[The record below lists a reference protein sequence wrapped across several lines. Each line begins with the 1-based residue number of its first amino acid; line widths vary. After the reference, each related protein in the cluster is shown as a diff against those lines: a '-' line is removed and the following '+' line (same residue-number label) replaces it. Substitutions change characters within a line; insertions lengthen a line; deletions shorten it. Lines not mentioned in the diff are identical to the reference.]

1 MEKILGVKPG
11 DFGFESSD
19 PLMSSSA
26 QMTNTIASGNLGVS
40 TSNPLDDNDIFRKT
54 LHSGKVYIP
63 SPSAPTTQ
71 YYNPDDLKRYRPSAE
86 YAPFMNPLADNEKVA
101 AENWSR
107 LDALSTGISGML
119 DNGIAA
125 YGEYNTG
132 FPRLLRAM
140 YHFDTSYLGKTEAEF
155 ATIAEEQKQTAA
167 NNPIFYPEGVGQHD
181 IFTRQFLSS
190 AFQNAGFTL
199 GTMAGFA
206 QDVFLFKKFGNL
218 SKLFQ
223 SSAAAK
229 SATVAAEIG
238 ETTTV
243 LNTAAKEKALKESA
257 ERMIAENTGRLGKK
271 TLFEKFASVGKY
283 IPIAGSFIEAGSLMQ
298 KASAARATMG
308 VAAFTEAEIAKIGVG
323 GLARGYQEYNF
334 AVSEAA
340 TEGGGTYADIYE
352 DAIRSYK
359 EKNDNNDPDEA
370 TKQLFRQNALEGAT
384 RDFGRNA
391 VVLAIM
397 NKIAF
402 GNFFRKFGADS
413 KFLNLIGND
422 ADKFYALTKGV
433 GQNALYKVYKRKFAG
448 ALMDAADIQ
457 KLFGTT
463 ALVKQ
468 VGKDFARGLG
478 KIQLLEGLQEN
489 IQDGINFSLRKHY
502 KDMYDGKVSTW
513 SEDFKAVVE
522 DQASKKGWATFLQG
536 AMTGLFLSPITGT
549 MERVSTRLQESKE
562 HREQLNKMLASLNT
576 MGANPAA
583 VLEEPIRNIK
593 AQLSFNS
600 AMTDAAKNGLK
611 YEYFNNS
618 SSAIITQALYAKR
631 TGTFGAFKTFLNAYG
646 TDYDAKEF
654 KEATGIDVEEFGA
667 SSPAQFMSDLSGKL
681 DRYAE
686 LYDKYNNQF
695 GQYFTIE
702 DVGDDPRSKQRYSF
716 SVAALQDAIHNI
728 AFNEAKAE
736 DSLTRAGDIARTISE
751 KNKSIGNAATS
762 TFNTITDYQLGE
774 VQVSILN
781 NEIKTLEEAEGVKTK
796 QTLDLIDL
804 KKQELEVLK
813 KWNAAAYKTEEQTSV
828 NEETQQEQT
837 QEVSLPL
844 DFTTLTAEEQDNLA
858 GILAEYY
865 TIKNKQN
872 NIKTVVSKGEITNVL
887 QDINDY
893 QRLNRDHKEYMYSV
907 NLLSDP
913 KNSLRLMH
921 SFEDARVGAFARLM
935 HDKYT
940 ELAKM
945 SGIFENYVSNNPKD
959 MEELLKIA
967 RSPITSIDTSKK
979 LFDHLE
985 RINKM
990 INDYNDEQ
998 TAQSEI
1004 KKKEAEQEFLNL
1016 QKEAYNML
1024 AAAPVNIQ
1032 LMTPEEIDQYI
1043 DSRYEAEY
1051 DEDENFTGNIN
1062 RYYTDADGNKQI
1074 THVIDSEQILNFF
1087 KDREGIDVENV
1098 SLSDLL
1104 TYNNYLE
1111 LTQNFEQSL
1120 YNKEA
1125 GVTETPESTQEH
1137 QTIIND
1143 VKKLKNLVDRQV
1155 IYQGKKGTLMRDEK
1169 GFYIEIPN
1177 EADVIDLGNDS
1188 SSGATAFVWEMND
1201 QTGKVEMVDK
1211 SNDLTLDDIV
1221 GLELIED
1228 GLTEEQQAITGVNS
1242 NSQTINNHTVEYVSE
1257 NTIRID
1263 GREYAINED
1272 EDGDFL
1278 GITYTDEDGNS
1289 VLLTTT
1295 EAERNPDSRVA
1306 WLVNTARIARIQ
1318 NGVNV
1323 TQETLDEAN
1332 KVLEIISPK
1341 ETIRV
1346 KLRSKGQITKNI
1358 INNVVDA
1365 MPDDIVNIYDKYFNS
1380 KTRDQLS
1387 EEEIK
1392 KLSAWA
1398 QDTYE
1403 KLQKIEQSVYVVNAI
1418 DYISKHIINP
1428 INRKYGE
1435 QIITKPRRKAAKSS
1449 KAKDKATDDS
1459 RKSTAKGP
1467 KQGAKGI
1474 SKTKKTGIVEAVENA
1489 KEQIE
1494 KHRKEVAV
1502 KMEELLPAANL
1513 FTAVEIDKAVEMAQL
1528 SPKDLKASKKQK
1540 SKKNP
1545 YDDDSFY
1552 KDFICPR

>member
-19 PLMSSSA
+19 PLMSSSS
-26 QMTNTIASGNLGVS
+26 QITNTIASGQLGVS
-40 TSNPLDDNDIFRKT
+40 NPNPLDDNDIFRKT
-54 LHSGKVYIP
+54 LHSGKVFIP
-63 SPSAPTTQ
+63 GPSAPTTQ

-101 AENWSR
+101 ADNWSK
-107 LDALSTGISGML
+107 LDALKTGISGML

-155 ATIAEEQKQTAA
+155 AAIGKEQEKTALD
-167 NNPIFYPEGVGQHD
+167 NPIYYPEGVGQHD

-223 SSAAAK
+223 GSAAAR

-238 ETTTV
+238 ETTSV
-243 LNTAAKEKALKESA
+243 ISTAAKEKALKESA
-257 ERMIAENTGRLGKK
+257 ERMITENTGRLGQK
-271 TLFEKFASVGKY
+271 TLFEKFANAGKH
-283 IPIAGSFIEAGSLMQ
+283 IPIVGSVIEAGSLIQ
-298 KASAARATMG
+298 KANAARATMG
-308 VAAFTEAEIAKIGVG
+308 VAAFTEAEIARIGVG

-352 DAIRSYK
+352 DAISSYK

-384 RDFGRNA
+384 KDFGRNA

-413 KFLNLIGND
+413 KFLNLIAND
-422 ADKFYALTKGV
+422 AGKFYGITAGV
-433 GQNALYKVYKRKFAG
+433 GEKAIFKTYKRKFLGAFSDAG
-448 ALMDAADIQ
+448 DIY
-457 KLFGTT
+457 KLFGSK
-463 ALVKQ
+463 AVAKQ

-502 KDMYDGKVSTW
+502 KDIYDGKVSTW
-513 SEDFKAVVE
+513 SDDFKAAVD
-522 DQASKKGWATFLQG
+522 DQVSEKGWATFLQG
-536 AMTGLFLSPITGT
+536 AMTGLFISPITGT
-549 MERVSTRLQESKE
+549 MERVSTRLNESKE
-562 HREQLNKMLASLNT
+562 HREQLNKMLESLNVL
-576 MGANPAA
+576 GSKPSS

-593 AQLSFNS
+593 SQLSFNS
-600 AMTDAAKNGLK
+600 AMTDAAKSGLK

-631 TGTFGAFKTFLNAYG
+631 TGTFDAFKTFLNAYG
-646 TDYDAKEF
+646 TEYDPKEF
-654 KEATGIDVEEFGA
+654 KEATGIDVEEFGK
-667 SSPAQFMSDLSGKL
+667 SSPAEFMSDLTGKL
-681 DRYAE
+681 ERYSE

-702 DVGDDPRSKQRYSF
+702 NVGTDPHAKQRYSF

-736 DSLTRAGDIARTISE
+736 NSLTRAGEIARNISE

-781 NEIKTLEEAEGVKTK
+781 NEIKTLEEIEGVKTK
-796 QTLDLIDL
+796 ETLNLIEL
-804 KKQELEVLK
+804 KKKELEVLK
-813 KWNAAAYKTEEQTSV
+813 KWNAAAYKIEEQTSI
-828 NEETQQEQT
+828 NEENNQEET

-844 DFTTLTAEEQDNLA
+844 DFTTLTAEEQDNLS

-872 NIKTVVSKGEITNVL
+872 NIKTVVSKTEITNIL

-893 QRLNRDHKEYMYSV
+893 QRLNRDYKEYMYSV
-907 NLLSDP
+907 NLLADP
-913 KNSLRLMH
+913 KNSLKLMH

-945 SGIFENYVSNNPKD
+945 SGIFERYVNNNPND
-959 MEELLKIA
+959 MDELLKIA
-967 RSPITSIDTSKK
+967 RSPFTSIETSKK
-979 LFDHLE
+979 LYDHLE

-990 INDYNDEQ
+990 INDFNDEQ
-998 TAQSEI
+998 VEQSEV
-1004 KKKEAEQEFLNL
+1004 KKKEAEAAFLNL
-1016 QKEAYNML
+1016 QKEAFNML
-1024 AAAPVNIQ
+1024 ASAPVNIR
-1032 LMTPEEIDQYI
+1032 LMTEEEAVEFLSDH
-1043 DSRYEAEY
+1043 YEAKQ
-1051 DEDENFTGNIN
+1051 DDDGNFLGELQ
-1062 RYYTDADGNKQI
+1062 RVYKDADGNKQI
-1074 THVIDSEQILNFF
+1074 SHLIPDEQIENFF
-1087 KDREGIDVENV
+1087 KDKEGFKLFDM
-1098 SLSDLL
+1098 STDDLFFFI
-1104 TYNNYLE
+1104 E
-1111 LTQNFEQSL
+1111 NFEQTL
-1120 YNKEA
+1120 YDKEA
-1125 GVTETPESTQEH
+1125 GTTETPESTEEH
-1137 QTIIND
+1137 QVIANE
-1143 VKKLKNLVDRQV
+1143 VKKLKNLVGKQV
-1155 IYQGKKGTLMRDEK
+1155 IYQGRKGTLQRNEK
-1169 GFYIEIPN
+1169 GFYIQLDSTEDIIEIGEDNSYGSTSFIWETN
-1177 EADVIDLGNDS
+1177 E
-1188 SSGATAFVWEMND
+1188 
-1201 QTGKVEMVDK
+1201 QTGRLEMVDK
-1211 SNDLTLDDIV
+1211 SNDLILDDIV

-1228 GLTEEQQAITGVNS
+1228 GLAEEEQTITGVNP
-1242 NSQTINNHTVEYVSE
+1242 NSQTINRHTVEYISE
-1257 NTIRID
+1257 STLRID
-1263 GREYAINED
+1263 GREYTIQED
-1272 EDGDFL
+1272 EKGSFL
-1278 GITYTDEDGNS
+1278 GITYTDQDGNT
-1289 VLLTTT
+1289 VFLTIE
-1295 EAERNPDSRVA
+1295 EAKRNPDSKVA
-1306 WLVNTARIARIQ
+1306 FLVNTARISRIQ

-1332 KVLEIISPK
+1332 KVLESITPA
-1341 ETIRV
+1341 ETVRV

-1358 INNVVDA
+1358 VNDMIDA
-1365 MPDDIVNIYDKYFNS
+1365 MPDDVADIYDKYFNN
-1380 KTRDQLS
+1380 KTRNQLS

-1435 QIITKPRRKAAKSS
+1435 QIITKPKRKATKSS
-1449 KAKDKATDDS
+1449 KAKDKTADGS
-1459 RKSTAKGP
+1459 GKSTTKGP
-1467 KQGAKGI
+1467 KQGTRGV
-1474 SKTKKTGIVEAVENA
+1474 SKTKKTGIVEAVDNA
-1489 KEQIE
+1489 KDQIE

-1513 FTAVEIDKAVEMAQL
+1513 FTLGDINEAIDMAQL
-1528 SPKDLKASKKQK
+1528 NPKDLKASKKQK
-1540 SKKNP
+1540 TKQNP
-1545 YDDDSFY
+1545 YEDDSLL
-1552 KDFICPR
+1552 KDFICKR